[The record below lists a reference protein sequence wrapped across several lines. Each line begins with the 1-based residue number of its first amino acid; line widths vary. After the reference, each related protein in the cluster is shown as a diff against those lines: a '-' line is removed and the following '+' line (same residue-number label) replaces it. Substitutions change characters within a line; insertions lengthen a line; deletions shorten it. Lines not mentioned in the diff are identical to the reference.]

1 MFERLRDLFER
12 FGETD
17 RGSEDDGDPQVAAA
31 ALLFHLADADG
42 TTSAA
47 EEARIVAALAR
58 AYALTEP
65 EARALAERGRQADLD
80 AVDLFGFT
88 RVIVAHAD
96 EAERVRFIELLWEVT
111 LADGRVHEF
120 EDNLV
125 WRIAELLGVSARD
138 RMIGKQQAMARGP
151 AS

>member
-17 RGSEDDGDPQVAAA
+17 RAGGDDGDPQVAAA
-31 ALLFHLADADG
+31 ALLFHLAHADG
-42 TTSAA
+42 TTSAE
-47 EEARIVAALAR
+47 EEARIVAALGR
-58 AYALTEP
+58 AYALAEP
-65 EARALAERGRQADLD
+65 EAKALAERGRRADQE
-80 AVDLFGFT
+80 AVDLFAFT
-88 RVIVAHAD
+88 RVIVANAD
-96 EAERVRFIELLWEVT
+96 EAERIRFIELLWDVT

-138 RMIGKQQAMARGP
+138 RMIGKQRATAREPG
-151 AS
+151 S